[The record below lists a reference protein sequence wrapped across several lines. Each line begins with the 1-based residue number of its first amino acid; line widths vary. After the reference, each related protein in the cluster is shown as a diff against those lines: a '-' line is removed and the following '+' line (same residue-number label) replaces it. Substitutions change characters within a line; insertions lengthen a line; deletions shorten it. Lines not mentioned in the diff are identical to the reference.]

1 MNLRIPLLRA
11 RFALACLPLLPMM
24 SAAVAEE
31 TQAGAT
37 ARPASGKVYGEWRI
51 QIRPDRGPKYQR
63 LIEQEGLPLF
73 REAGGRMV
81 GWWTTL
87 VGDLYEHLTIWEYD
101 DMAAFERA
109 VGSLGKSEAFARFV
123 SQRDP
128 LLAGER
134 SRFLSLAPGGQP
146 PDVPDTAPFVIHER
160 HRVALADRE
169 EYLKFLAGPGLA
181 MLKRHGFRPVG
192 PLLVDIGRWTEVTWL
207 FRFKSLAER
216 RQLIDKFGEHADA
229 AKYGERLGKL
239 VDEVTTQVCTPAPF
253 TAERRDVPDEAR
265 ALLPHVEQVAPGVFV
280 AGLADKYQ
288 SANFGWAALGDEAW
302 LIDLP
307 RGVPLDRLL
316 AVVRQ
321 TTGQPA
327 RRLALTSWQPGDER
341 LARSLIES
349 GVRRIVA
356 SPAIGRR
363 LVAADIPSEKVETP
377 DEQSPL
383 GGAASSALFFPL
395 DGVAAAEGA
404 AVCLT
409 DQRVL
414 FAGPAVVYGPRVRL
428 AGCDTEAWLTTLR
441 RFDELAARSIAPGF
455 GTWGGPERL
464 RRQRRFLTE
473 LRRSVGYVVAQGR
486 PLSALTSGA
495 AISAADL
502 AWMPYDTPVD
512 EDLAVV
518 YRELTVPVAPFHG
531 APPAADDDRP
541 SALVLI
547 GDQPHEP
554 DHLEEGLRPAFEA
567 TGVRPYFTVDV
578 RALTAENLARV
589 PLLVI
594 LRDGLQRPTLDHA
607 DDYQWM
613 TPEQERAVVAFVA
626 GGGAFLN
633 LHNSMGLYPD
643 DGPYLNLVGGR
654 YTGHGPLERFRVEV
668 VDREHPITRGVTD
681 FSVADEQHAP
691 TYDAEKV
698 HLLLMNRSDDGK
710 TAAAGWVREPGRG
723 RLCHLANGHTR
734 ESLLHPM
741 YQRLLRNAIDWCLR
755 R

>member
-1 MNLRIPLLRA
+1 MNARLRSLLA
-11 RFALACLPLLPMM
+11 RLALSCLPFLLFPRT
-24 SAAVAEE
+24 AAAEDDGRAVA
-31 TQAGAT
+31 AMS
-37 ARPASGKVYGEWRI
+37 RKVYGEWRI
-51 QIRPDRGPKYQR
+51 QVRPDQGQQYQR

-87 VGDLYEHLTIWEYD
+87 VGDLYEQLTIWEYD

-109 VGSLGKSEAFARFV
+109 VGFLGQSEEFARFV
-123 SQRDP
+123 AQRDP
-128 LLAGER
+128 LLKGER
-134 SRFLSLAPGGQP
+134 NRFLQLAAGGQP
-146 PDVPDTAPFVIHER
+146 PELPDNARYVIHER
-160 HRVALADRE
+160 HRVALAKRE
-169 EYLKFLAGPGLA
+169 EYLKIFTGPGLA
-181 MLKRHGFRPVG
+181 MLKKHGFRPVG
-192 PLLVDIGRWTEVTWL
+192 PLMVEIGDWMEMTWL
-207 FRFKSLAER
+207 FRFESLAER
-216 RQLIDKFGEHADA
+216 RRLIGKFGEHADA
-229 AKYGERLGKL
+229 AKYGERLAEL
-239 VDEVTTQVCTPAPF
+239 VDEVATQVCLPAPF
-253 TAERRDVPDEAR
+253 TAERLDVPAEAR
-265 ALLPHVEQVAPGVFV
+265 SLLPHVEQVASGVFA

-288 SANFGWAALGDEAW
+288 SANCGWTAVGDEAW

-307 RGVPLDRLL
+307 RGVPADRLL
-316 AVVRQ
+316 KVVQQ
-321 TTGQPA
+321 TTGRPA
-327 RRLALTSWQPGDER
+327 RRLVLTTWQTGDENMI
-341 LARSLIES
+341 RSLIDGGIH
-349 GVRRIVA
+349 GVVT
-356 SPAIGRR
+356 SPAIGHR
-363 LVAADIPSEKVETP
+363 LTAAGVAAEALETP
-377 DEQSPL
+377 DQQTPL
-383 GGAASSALFFPL
+383 GGEATSALFFPL
-395 DGVAAAEGA
+395 DGIAAAEGA
-404 AVCLT
+404 AVYLA
-409 DQRVL
+409 DRRVL

-428 AGCDTEAWLTTLR
+428 AGCDTDAWLSTLGR
-441 RFDELAARSIAPGF
+441 LDGLGAKSVVPGF
-455 GTWGGPERL
+455 GTWGGAERL

-486 PLSALTSGA
+486 PLATLTSGA

-502 AWMPYDTPVD
+502 AWMPYDTPTD
-512 EDLAVV
+512 DDLAQV
-518 YRELTVPVAPFHG
+518 YRELTVPIAPFHG
-531 APPAADDDRP
+531 SPPAADDGRP
-541 SALVLI
+541 RALVLI

-567 TGVRPYFTVDV
+567 TGVVPYFTVDV

-613 TPEQERAVVAFVA
+613 TPEQERAVVEFVER
-626 GGGAFLN
+626 GGAFLN

-668 VDREHPITRGVTD
+668 VDHDHPITHGVTD

-691 TYDAEKV
+691 TYDADRV
-698 HLLLMNRSDDGK
+698 HLLLKNRSDNGHS
-710 TAAAGWVREPGRG
+710 AAAGWVREPGRG